1 MNKLRQQEALQEL
14 TMVTNQTYTQIET
27 SVDSMRSRWAALRE
41 DYYGIGA
48 EDVESEITTILA
60 QADQL
65 LTKLMDWRDA
75 CDPNLQSQQQ
85 DEQQTSTA
93 SDEEA
98 ECNQD
103 G

>member
-14 TMVTNQTYTQIET
+14 TIVTNQTHTQIET

-41 DYYGIGA
+41 DYNGIGA

-65 LTKLMDWRDA
+65 LSKLMDWRDA
-75 CDPNLQSQQQ
+75 CDPNFQN
-85 DEQQTSTA
+85 QQT
-93 SDEEA
+93 EENSSEA
-98 ECNQD
+98 QNEEEQCNQD

>member
-14 TMVTNQTYTQIET
+14 TIVTNQTYTQIET

-41 DYYGIGA
+41 DYNGIGA

-65 LTKLMDWRDA
+65 LSKLMDWREYCAPGFQKQQADTSSSEA
-75 CDPNLQSQQQ
+75 QS
-85 DEQQTSTA
+85 
-93 SDEEA
+93 EE
-98 ECNQD
+98 EPCNQD